1 MCFLFAIHV
10 FAFYFRLGHASNFK
24 PPQLPPLVKQAFE
37 RSAEATIER
46 KHMDEP
52 HYHHQHYY
60 IEKPSPLATVTLS
73 AGTIQKRKDYT
84 YKPRVGEILVKDS
97 VLYNSA
103 TPANS
108 QYDAQTMAATRAN
121 RRNYWPLVDNT
132 VTSLANKA
140 AAGANAVK
148 NLLKVGFFHTFDNVN
163 AAVEHKKHKIASYLI
178 QAAQEHK
185 FAVQRAKEEEKHKQQ
200 LKLAAAAAG
209 VTDTTSAGVIG
220 AGPSILNGGPGI
232 LNGDG
237 ILNGVT
243 QQIPLTNQ
251 IPHQLLPL
259 AKPLQQLLPLK
270 QKLAQNVVQHLSK
283 HLKKPIKKP
292 FNAPPW
298 IVYSKTKT
306 LPTTTVSEGYI
317 HTFDN
322 KYMPPNF
329 DLPREKNPYADMGV
343 TSYKHFEDTIL
354 KELEEK
360 EERKVEATMH
370 TLFDE
375 TYLVQDSL
383 EGTKPGISQ
392 EWQPFNAHDNGL
404 FTSASKPVTISSF
417 TQSSFDRPFNDVRPV
432 CEHTDEIAV
441 QPTLFVYPSNVDTHL
456 NELQSASNEN
466 SVKVKLAEA
475 QNNSTSNNSTTEK
488 PNYPAYF
495 IKQQQELRKLQQ
507 KLVNATRAKSQ
518 FENKPT
524 KSPLR
529 SRGQSPYGRRTQT
542 TSTTTTTT
550 STPTVSSTDI
560 PVYYFSMNGTDDG
573 FRPMLNPPALKSKKN
588 VRIKPNDTTV
598 VHTTTV
604 RPKTSWIQ
612 AQASH
617 VQLSVV
623 AAPDTK
629 QRAKSTPTVGS
640 RNDIKSSYIHRK
652 APKKLSTKSSN
663 GSSTVAA
670 GNKTTVP
677 KSNKNTFR
685 GSIKFSDSLHQSQN

>member
-1 MCFLFAIHV
+1 MLSFCTVCV
-10 FAFYFRLGHASNFK
+10 FFRLGHASNLK
-24 PPQLPPLVKQAFE
+24 PPQLPPLVKKAFE
-37 RSAEATIER
+37 RSAEATVER
-46 KHMDEP
+46 NHMDEP

-60 IEKPSPLATVTLS
+60 IDKPLS
-73 AGTIQKRKDYT
+73 ASSSAAAAASTNVGIMQKRKDLT

-97 VLYNSA
+97 VLYNGDA
-103 TPANS
+103 PINS
-108 QYDAQTMAATRAN
+108 QYEQHKMGAT
-121 RRNYWPLVDNT
+121 RRNYWPMVDNT
-132 VTSLANKA
+132 VTSLASKA

-148 NLLKVGFFHTFDNVN
+148 NLLKVGFFHSFDTVN

-185 FAVQRAKEEEKHKQQ
+185 FALQQAKEEEKHKQQ
-200 LKLAAAAAG
+200 LKLAAVNLAG
-209 VTDTTSAGVIG
+209 TAG
-220 AGPSILNGGPGI
+220 
-232 LNGDG
+232 
-237 ILNGVT
+237 GVT

-251 IPHQLLPL
+251 LPHPLLPL
-259 AKPLQQLLPLK
+259 AKPLHALIPLK

-292 FNAPPW
+292 FIAPPW

-329 DLPREKNPYADMGV
+329 DLPRERNPYADMGV

-370 TLFDE
+370 TLLDDHP
-375 TYLVQDSL
+375 YVVHDSL

-392 EWQPFNAHDNGL
+392 EWQPFNAQENGL
-404 FTSASKPVTISSF
+404 FTSSTKPVAISSF
-417 TQSSFDRPFNDVRPV
+417 TQSTFDRPFNDVRPV
-432 CEHTDEIAV
+432 CEHLDEIAV
-441 QPTLFVYPSNVDTHL
+441 QPTLFVFPAGAESQL
-456 NELQSASNEN
+456 NELQAASNEN
-466 SVKVKLAEA
+466 AVKIKLTDALKH
-475 QNNSTSNNSTTEK
+475 NTTSNNTTTEK

-507 KLVNATRAKSQ
+507 KLVNATRTKSQ
-518 FENKPT
+518 FGNKTPT
-524 KSPLR
+524 PPIR

-542 TSTTTTTT
+542 TTTTTTTTT
-550 STPTVSSTDI
+550 SIPITSSIDTPA
-560 PVYYFSMNGTDDG
+560 YYFSMNGTDDG
-573 FRPMLNPPALKSKKN
+573 FRPMMPSEIKAMKIKKPI
-588 VRIKPNDTTV
+588 RIKPNDTTI
-598 VHTTTV
+598 VHTTA
-604 RPKTSWIQ
+604 RPKSSWIQ

-623 AAPDTK
+623 AAPDATTK
-629 QRAKSTPTVGS
+629 RAKSTAAGS

-652 APKKLSTKSSN
+652 APKKLTKPTYVLST
-663 GSSTVAA
+663 STA
-670 GNKTTVP
+670 GNNSNKTTVP

-685 GSIKFSDSLHQSQN
+685 GSIKFSDSLHQSQK

>member
-1 MCFLFAIHV
+1 MVNFGFASI
-10 FAFYFRLGHASNFK
+10 F
-24 PPQLPPLVKQAFE
+24 Q
-37 RSAEATIER
+37 
-46 KHMDEP
+46 
-52 HYHHQHYY
+52 
-60 IEKPSPLATVTLS
+60 
-73 AGTIQKRKDYT
+73 
-84 YKPRVGEILVKDS
+84 
-97 VLYNSA
+97 
-103 TPANS
+103 
-108 QYDAQTMAATRAN
+108 
-121 RRNYWPLVDNT
+121 
-132 VTSLANKA
+132 VTSLASKA

-185 FAVQRAKEEEKHKQQ
+185 FALQQAKEEEKHKQQ
-200 LKLAAAAAG
+200 LKLAAANLAG
-209 VTDTTSAGVIG
+209 VTGGVPSGLPVSGLGNSLASGVGGSVSSSLTSGLTG
-220 AGPSILNGGPGI
+220 AITGGLTGG
-232 LNGDG
+232 LGG
-237 ILNGVT
+237 GF
-243 QQIPLTNQ
+243 PLTNQ
-251 IPHQLLPL
+251 IPHPLLPL
-259 AKPLQQLLPLK
+259 AKPLHSLIPLK

-292 FNAPPW
+292 LVPPPW

-370 TLFDE
+370 TLIDD

-392 EWQPFNAHDNGL
+392 EWQPFNAHENGL

-417 TQSSFDRPFNDVRPV
+417 TQSTFDRPFNDVRPV

-441 QPTLFVYPSNVDTHL
+441 QPTLFVFPANADTQL
-456 NELQSASNEN
+456 NELQAASNEN
-466 SVKVKLAEA
+466 SVKVKLSDS
-475 QNNSTSNNSTTEK
+475 QGNSTSNNTTTEK

-507 KLVNATRAKSQ
+507 KLVTATQ
-518 FENKPT
+518 T
-524 KSPLR
+524 KSRFGNKTTTPPMR
-529 SRGQSPYGRRTQT
+529 SRGQSPYGRRTH
-542 TSTTTTTT
+542 TTTTTT
-550 STPTVSSTDI
+550 STSTTTATPITTDI
-560 PVYYFSMNGTDDG
+560 PVFYFSMNGTDDG
-573 FRPMLNPPALKSKKN
+573 FRPMMPNEIKAMKIKKPI
-588 VRIKPNDTTV
+588 RIKPNDTTT
-598 VHTTTV
+598 VHSTV
-604 RPKTSWIQ
+604 RPKSASSSSPWHIQ

-617 VQLSVV
+617 VHLSVV
-623 AAPDTK
+623 AAPDATTK
-629 QRAKSTPTVGS
+629 RGAKSIAVAGS
-640 RNDIKSSYIHRK
+640 RNDSNKSSYMHRK
-652 APKKLSTKSSN
+652 APKKLTKTTTHNNNVSSI
-663 GSSTVAA
+663 SAAAA
-670 GNKTTVP
+670 GNNSHKTTVP
-677 KSNKNTFR
+677 KSNNKNNSFR